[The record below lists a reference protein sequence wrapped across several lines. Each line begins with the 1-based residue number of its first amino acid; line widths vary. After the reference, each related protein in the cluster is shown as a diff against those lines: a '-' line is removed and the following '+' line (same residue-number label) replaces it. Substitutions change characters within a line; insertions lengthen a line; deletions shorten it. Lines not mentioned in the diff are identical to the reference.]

1 MRHVRRDINYSF
13 LVAKFSVTSDR
24 PVKYNLT
31 NRKNTAVDHTK
42 LLERLL
48 ELTRNLSTMVDLET
62 YLQSILSAATELTGS
77 ETASLMEYDDAAQE
91 LRFKYVPWFHREA
104 ISSAKIPLNAS
115 AAGWIFLNI
124 KPLVIDDVKKDPRH
138 YGKIDDLASF
148 TTQSLLGVP
157 LILHGRPVGVFEVFN
172 KAGGAR
178 YTEEDIFILEAL
190 ASLATTALQNDV
202 LENNALSSQNEAR
215 DLDRLKNEFI
225 AITSHELRTPLGLI
239 LGHSTFLREL
249 IGDEYQEQVDAIIR
263 NASRLKEIIESLS
276 SVDNYQTGGAS
287 LRSRKVSITRIIED
301 VSASFR
307 DMASQKGITIKVKSE
322 QDNDLL
328 VDADG
333 SKVAIVLSN
342 LVKNAL
348 AFNNIGG
355 HITIRSGIES
365 NFVKVVVEDD
375 GVGIPA
381 IDLPHIFER
390 FYQVESHLTRK
401 HGGMGLGL
409 SVAKAMI
416 EMHGGRI
423 WAESDEG
430 KGSTFIFLLPF
441 EQKKDEPAPEKPF
454 SE

>member
-1 MRHVRRDINYSF
+1 M
-13 LVAKFSVTSDR
+13 
-24 PVKYNLT
+24 
-31 NRKNTAVDHTK
+31 AVDRAK

-62 YLQSILSAATELTGS
+62 YLQSILSAAAELTGS
-77 ETASLMEYDDAAQE
+77 ETASLLEYDDSAQG

-104 ISSAKIPLNAS
+104 ISSATIPLDES
-115 AAGWIFLNI
+115 AAGWVFLHV
-124 KPLVIDDVKKDPRH
+124 KPLVIDDVKNDPRH
-138 YGKIDDLASF
+138 YRKIDELAGF
-148 TTQSLLGVP
+148 TTRSLLAVP
-157 LILHGRPVGVFEVFN
+157 LIMHGRPMGVFETFN
-172 KAGGAR
+172 KADDAH
-178 YTEEDIFILEAL
+178 YTEEDIFVIEAL

-202 LENNALSSQNEAR
+202 LENNALSSQDEAR

-249 IGDEYQEQVDAIIR
+249 VGNEYHEQVDAIIR
-263 NASRLKEIIESLS
+263 NATRLKEIIENLS
-276 SVDNYQTGGAS
+276 RVDNYETGGAS
-287 LRSRKVSITRIIED
+287 LRSRKISVNRIIED
-301 VSASFR
+301 VVASFR
-307 DMASQKGITIKVKSE
+307 DMAVQKGVALKVAAE
-322 QDNDLL
+322 RDQGLL

-348 AFNNIGG
+348 TFTNNGG
-355 HITIRSGIES
+355 HVTVHAGLDSG
-365 NFVKVVVEDD
+365 FAKVVVEDD

-381 IDLPHIFER
+381 KDLPHVFER

-409 SVAKAMI
+409 SVAKVMI

-423 WAESDEG
+423 WVESTEG
-430 KGSTFIFLLPF
+430 KGSKFTFLLPL
-441 EQKKDEPAPEKPF
+441 ELKNDGAVPTGPF
-454 SE
+454 TE

>member
-1 MRHVRRDINYSF
+1 
-13 LVAKFSVTSDR
+13 
-24 PVKYNLT
+24 
-31 NRKNTAVDHTK
+31 
-42 LLERLL
+42 
-48 ELTRNLSTMVDLET
+48 
-62 YLQSILSAATELTGS
+62 
-77 ETASLMEYDDAAQE
+77 MEYDDAAQE
-91 LRFKYVPWFHREA
+91 LRFKYVPWFHRDA

-124 KPLVIDDVKKDPRH
+124 KPLVIADVKNDPRH
-138 YGKIDDLASF
+138 YGKIDDMANF
-148 TTQSLLGVP
+148 TTHSLLGVP
-157 LILHGRPVGVFEVFN
+157 LILHGRPMGVFEVFN
-172 KAGGAR
+172 KAGGAH
-178 YTEEDIFILEAL
+178 YTEEDILILEAL

-202 LENNALSSQNEAR
+202 LESNALSSQNEAR

-249 IGDEYQEQVDAIIR
+249 IGNEYHEQVDAIIR

-307 DMASQKGITIKVKSE
+307 DMALQKGITIMVKAE
-322 QDNDLL
+322 RDHDLL

-348 AFNNIGG
+348 TFTNIGG
-355 HITIRSGIES
+355 HVTIRSDIDSE
-365 NFVKVVVEDD
+365 FVKVVVEDD
-375 GVGIPA
+375 GVGIPTS
-381 IDLPHIFER
+381 DLPHVFER

-409 SVAKAMI
+409 SVAKVMI

-423 WAESDEG
+423 WAESVEG
-430 KGSTFIFLLPF
+430 VGSKFSFLLPF
-441 EQKKDEPAPEKPF
+441 EQKKDEPASEQPF
-454 SE
+454 A